1 MIRNSSDGYCFTLD
15 VETYGFESKSNTS
28 VSAKPVKSDFDIL
41 LTSRSMYES
50 TKICNRMKVTVQIK
64 SNSNNI

>member
-41 LTSRSMYES
+41 LTSRSM
-50 TKICNRMKVTVQIK
+50 KICNRMKVAVQIK

>member
-1 MIRNSSDGYCFTLD
+1 MIRNSSDVYCFTLNI
-15 VETYGFESKSNTS
+15 ETYGFESKSNTS

-50 TKICNRMKVTVQIK
+50 TKICNHMKVTVQIK